1 MAGLDWPGQ
10 GQDWWYDR
18 IWSAISWHVA
28 DVSDVSDA
36 TQIQYH
42 ISHEACKR
50 FLEAFYFFFSDKS
63 ANINNGFHFSSFFVL
78 VWFFVNV
85 VIKINGTFCVN
96 KNQR

>member
-1 MAGLDWPGQ
+1 MA
-10 GQDWWYDR
+10 
-18 IWSAISWHVA
+18 
-28 DVSDVSDA
+28 DVSDA

-50 FLEAFYFFFSDKS
+50 FLEAFYFFSDKS

-85 VIKINGTFCVN
+85 VIKISGTFFVN